1 MKKIVLFILISSI
14 GFTAFAQTKQF
25 DPFVSVYKMRK
36 PEGRKKV
43 LYIGGGDYHDDLRK
57 AAILRKLLEV
67 DHNYYVTYTE
77 DYDVFLKNIN
87 NYDLLLINTKINF

>member
-36 PEGRKKV
+36 LKAVHRWWRLPMTESSDFKKIV
-43 LYIGGGDYHDDLRK
+43 RG
-57 AAILRKLLEV
+57 
-67 DHNYYVTYTE
+67 
-77 DYDVFLKNIN
+77 
-87 NYDLLLINTKINF
+87 